1 MYPCHLTLKTPSFR
15 PPYHQR
21 QRMIS
26 QSGWLLMLSFMSLGF
41 QSEARS
47 DEDDLSRKLV
57 GHVIASHLGKV
68 DSFETSWEYH
78 STRRM
83 VAWLDMWVW
92 RPEWKWTESTY
103 ARVWIADPEA
113 LAVQFRELRADG
125 SRLAFDVTID
135 LPLELKARHQACEWV
150 DSEFGA
156 KVQAQITLRG
166 TMAIDAGR
174 VREAEFAQVR
184 IGVSELEFDRAFC
197 QTMRGPIRS
206 TLNCLLEQQQ
216 ERLCGVLEARLS
228 GKKLAG
234 LR

>member
-1 MYPCHLTLKTPSFR
+1 MR
-15 PPYHQR
+15 
-21 QRMIS
+21 IS
-26 QSGWLLMLSFMSLGF
+26 GQNQTRVGVGYAMKSKVLLCVAGLLLLNIQS
-41 QSEARS
+41 QAKSE
-47 DEDDLSRKLV
+47 ENTLSRQIVSRVIV
-57 GHVIASHLGKV
+57 GHLSKV
-68 DSFETSWEYH
+68 DSYENSWRFQ
-78 STRRM
+78 STRQM

-103 ARVWIADPEA
+103 ARVWIADLEA

-125 SRLAFDVTID
+125 NRLAFDVTID
-135 LPLELKARHQACEWV
+135 LPLELKARHHACEWV

-156 KVQAQITLRG
+156 KVQARITLRG

-184 IGVSELEFDRAFC
+184 IGVSDLEFDRAFC

-216 ERLCGVLEARLS
+216 EHLCGVLEARLS
-228 GKKLAG
+228 GRKLTG

>member
-1 MYPCHLTLKTPSFR
+1 MYSCHPTVKIPSSR
-15 PPYHQR
+15 PPIHQR
-21 QRMIS
+21 QPMVSRM
-26 QSGWLLMLSFMSLGF
+26 GWLVTLGFMLFGF

-125 SRLAFDVTID
+125 NQLAFDVTID

-156 KVQAQITLRG
+156 KVQARLTLRG
-166 TMAIDAGR
+166 TMEIDAGR
-174 VREAEFAQVR
+174 VRQAEFAQVR
-184 IGVSELEFDRAFC
+184 IGVSDLEFDRAFC

-216 ERLCGVLEARLS
+216 EHLCGVLEARLS
-228 GKKLAG
+228 GRKLTG